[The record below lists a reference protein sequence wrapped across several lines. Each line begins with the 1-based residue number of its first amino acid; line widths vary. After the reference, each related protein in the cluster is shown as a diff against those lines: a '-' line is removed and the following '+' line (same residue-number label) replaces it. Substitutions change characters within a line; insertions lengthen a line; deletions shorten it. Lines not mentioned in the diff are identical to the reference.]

1 MSDHSSH
8 RYRTEVLLNR
18 ALDDE
23 LDGEELNDF
32 ERLLRQDPVARRELA
47 RTQLIE
53 RAYAALPVE
62 PNETGKRRLLG
73 LVLAV
78 PAAEARK
85 RQAREQTKKKAL
97 SKPSW
102 YRRPMTMWMG
112 LAMLAAGGLGIW
124 MSQSAPPVQPV
135 VKVSPL
141 FTQRFGDQL
150 AILEALQQ
158 DLLTAA
164 QHMPGPEM
172 AQTHERLADD
182 LLGALYYYRN
192 SEAERHAAAVAYL
205 RTFHFGLLPAIQEGQ
220 ILLDRAGTFRSRRH
234 ALDALDENSDSTLAA
249 AIAITAYAC
258 DLLEGRTLEPAL
270 VAPPAPGLTL
280 TAQLAEGAL
289 SMRSVV
295 DPLAR
300 AELLSGLANRLDVAV
315 HRPHLPPADSVRL
328 QRMLTTLSTEGLQSI
343 AVRHKDTVAN
353 EPRYAELLKQ
363 DQARLNALQADLS
376 RLPVAQREVAAGS
389 ISDALQSNAKTL
401 DLLPSSAHG
410 QEQLNPAAPELQER
424 LPIQES
430 SPAPETLNPKIDSQE
445 ETDGA
450 QNAGPEGKES
460 GQGSENAQGGG
471 PPEHAGGPP
480 DHAGGPPAHAQGNGA
495 SGESSKGK
503 GNSGEGSVKSHEK
516 SAGAASG
523 KSADSKPANGSPG
536 NGPKAGEVQG
546 KGADSEKSLG
556 GGSEK
561 SDALH
566 GAKGNDSSEGPSE
579 KHESPKPSEKPES
592 GRSDIG
598 GPDRPDHGGGPDKPE
613 SPDKPDKPDQPEKP
627 EGPDRPDKP
636 DRPEGPDKP
645 DKPEGPDKPDK
656 PEGPDKPDKPEG
668 PDKPDKPEKPDKP
681 DKPGKG

>member
-23 LDGEELNDF
+23 LDGEELTDF

-102 YRRPMTMWMG
+102 YRRPMTIWMG
-112 LAMLAAGGLGIW
+112 LAMLAAGGWGIW

-158 DLLTAA
+158 DLLSAA
-164 QHMPGPEM
+164 QYAPGPEM

-182 LLGALYYYRN
+182 LVGALYFYRN
-192 SEAERHAAAVAYL
+192 SETERHVVAVAYL

-220 ILLDRAGTFRSRRH
+220 ILLDRAGAFRSRRH

-300 AELLSGLANRLDVAV
+300 AELLNGLANRLDLAV

-343 AVRHKDTVAN
+343 AVRHKDAVVN
-353 EPRYAELLKQ
+353 EPQYAELLKQ
-363 DQARLNALQADLS
+363 DQARLNALQAELS
-376 RLPVAQREVAAGS
+376 RLPVAQREVAVGS
-389 ISDALQSNAKTL
+389 ISDALQSNARTQ

-424 LPIQES
+424 LPIQDS
-430 SPAPETLNPKIDSQE
+430 SPAPESLLPKTDAQEGSDS
-445 ETDGA
+445 A
-450 QNAGPEGKES
+450 QNTGPEGQGS
-460 GQGSENAQGGG
+460 GQGGESATAGG
-471 PPEHAGGPP
+471 PPEHAQAGGNENGSGNGK
-480 DHAGGPPAHAQGNGA
+480 ANGIGPPAHAQGKEA
-495 SGESSKGK
+495 SGPSAQGKANSGDASSKAHGKSGAAALGK
-503 GNSGEGSVKSHEK
+503 GGVANPSSGNAGKGPNGGEVLGKGVQSVKSP
-516 SAGAASG
+516 GGPG
-523 KSADSKPANGSPG
+523 KSEAI
-536 NGPKAGEVQG
+536 
-546 KGADSEKSLG
+546 
-556 GGSEK
+556 
-561 SDALH
+561 H
-566 GAKGNDSSEGPSE
+566 GAPENDSSEGPSE

-592 GRSDIG
+592 GRSDVG
-598 GPDRPDHGGGPDKPE
+598 GPDRPDRGSAPDKPE
-613 SPDKPDKPDQPEKP
+613 SPDKPDKPD
-627 EGPDRPDKP
+627 RPDKP
-636 DRPEGPDKP
+636 DKPDQPDKPDKP
-645 DKPEGPDKPDK
+645 DKPEVPDQPDK
-656 PEGPDKPDKPEG
+656 